1 MESNPYKWNLVEVVV
16 QYRTPS
22 ETEPIVYVG
31 GEFVPQSQAR
41 ISVLDHAV
49 LYGDGIFETACARN
63 GRIFKLDAHL
73 DRGFRS
79 MAAIALTPPVDRATM
94 RALIVEAVRRN
105 DLADAYIKWI
115 VTRGSNGR
123 PLMDPTDCV
132 ANLIVLVQPYIN
144 RASKARMAEGL
155 NLKTVAVRRPPGHVL
170 DPQIKSI
177 NYLNLVLAKLEAKAA
192 GADEA
197 LLLDVQGR
205 LCEVSGCNLFVVR
218 GRRLLTP
225 RHDVLEGITR
235 ETVFEL
241 APHSGLVPE
250 LAELQLYDAYT
261 ADEIIICGT
270 AGGLLPVAQIDGR
283 PIGDGRPGSVF
294 RALHGAYEAL
304 VTSERYG
311 TPY

>member
-1 MESNPYKWNLVEVVV
+1 MHPA
-16 QYRTPS
+16 S
-22 ETEPIVYVG
+22 EAEPIFYVS
-31 GEFVPQSQAR
+31 GEFVPQSRAC

-79 MAAIALTPPVDRATM
+79 MAAIALAPPLDREAM
-94 RALIVEAVRRN
+94 RTLIIEAVRRN
-105 DLADAYIKWI
+105 KLTDAYIKWI

-123 PLMDPTDCV
+123 PLMDPTGCA
-132 ANLIVLVQPYIN
+132 ANFIILVQPYIN
-144 RASKARMAEGL
+144 RASDERIAQGL
-155 NLKTVAVRRPPGHVL
+155 HIKTVAVRRPPGHVL

-197 LLLDVQGR
+197 LLLDVHGR
-205 LCEVSGCNLFVVR
+205 ICEVSGCNIFAVR
-218 GRRLLTP
+218 GTRLLTP

-235 ETVFEL
+235 ETMMEL
-241 APHSGLVPE
+241 APGFGLMPE
-250 LAELQLYDAYT
+250 LADLQLYDAYT

-270 AGGLLPVAQIDGR
+270 AGGLLPVVQVDGR
-283 PIGDGRPGSVF
+283 RIGGGQPGPVF
-294 RALHGAYEAL
+294 RELHDAYEAL
-304 VTSERYG
+304 VTSERHG